1 MSEEESKD
9 GAFHYFAVLLAGGF
23 AAILLFSIALIALS
37 FPAGVYAFFFTKL
50 SANYT
55 SASLGYP
62 YLWIGPAFVEIPI
75 LMRIGIPF
83 LAAISAYIAL
93 FAYTIVS
100 GVNPVRA
107 IRESFKKGFSSF
119 FSSPFLVS
127 VIAIGFLVFTASLVD
142 TVVSGSAPPQDPL
155 VELWG
160 LTYAPL
166 VEEFGFRVL
175 MIGLVAGIVSLDKG
189 FRAFLHA
196 LWRPSSTFGSDA
208 SMKLGVAALV
218 IVSSLTFGYT
228 HVLAGWTPGKF
239 FEASYGG
246 FVLAYLYVKYGFP
259 MAVLGHW
266 GIDYFGSVFSFY
278 GQGAFGIPWNSLT
291 QTYILQEL
299 VNIDLLTVLGL
310 ASFLVV
316 LYLGVS
322 RLVARPSEVHKAPS
336 AGDPGES

>member
-1 MSEEESKD
+1 MNEERSQ
-9 GAFHYFAVLLAGGF
+9 GNALRYVAVFLAAGF
-23 AAILLFSIALIALS
+23 AAILVFTIALVALS

-50 SANYT
+50 SANY
-55 SASLGYP
+55 SYASLGYP
-62 YLWIGPAFVEIPI
+62 YLWIGPAFVEIPV
-75 LMRIGIPF
+75 LMSIGIPF
-83 LAAISAYIAL
+83 LAATLAYVAL
-93 FAYTIVS
+93 FACTIVS
-100 GVNPVRA
+100 GVNPLRA
-107 IRESFKKGFSSF
+107 IYGSAKKGFSSF

-127 VIAIGFLVFTASLVD
+127 MIAIGFLVFTASVVD
-142 TVVSGSAPPQDPL
+142 SVVSGSAPPQDPL

-175 MIGLVAGIVSLDKG
+175 MIGLIVGIVSLDRG
-189 FRAFLHA
+189 FRGFLHA
-196 LWRPSSTFGSDA
+196 LWRPSSAFAADA
-208 SMKLGVAALV
+208 SMKFGVAALAV
-218 IVSSLTFGYT
+218 ISSLTFGYT

-278 GQGAFGIPWNSLT
+278 GQGAYGIPWNSLT

-299 VNIDLLTVLGL
+299 VNIDLLEVLGI

-316 LYLGVS
+316 LYVGAT
-322 RLVARPSEVHKAPS
+322 RLAARSSEAHKTPS
-336 AGDPGES
+336 PGAQGET